1 VDEVVTQRPGP
12 AVGRESELATLREFL
27 EPAGTWRALMLT
39 GGPGIGKTT
48 LWEAGIG
55 AARERELR
63 ALVARPSEAEARLS
77 YAGLIDLLAGVADD
91 ELAALPSPQRHALEA
106 AILRAE
112 PTGSP
117 PGPGAIAV
125 GFLGVLR
132 TLAAREPVLVAV
144 DDVQW
149 LDPASAD
156 ALVYAARR
164 LDEDGVR
171 FLLARRPEQTLPL
184 ERALAQGGLD
194 VLEVAPLSLGATRR
208 MLALRLGLS
217 VSRHVLRRI
226 HESTLGNPLFALEVG
241 RSLAEGGHPGLEGDI
256 PVPETVEAL
265 LGTRVARLPQAERRL
280 LLAVALS
287 GDLRTTQL
295 ASIGDPATID
305 AAVDAGILVID
316 GERVRPSHPLLA
328 AAAKRSSRP
337 SDRRELHLELAN
349 VVEGEELRA
358 LHLAHAATLPD
369 ESLAATLASA
379 AVDVSSRGAAREAAV
394 LSEHAFRLT
403 PPDSGARSERLLA
416 LAGYFEVAGERQR
429 VTDLLA
435 PELGALSRHDRVRAW
450 LRLAE
455 GGAIRS
461 IYDTEEYLDLALAE
475 SEDDAVLR
483 AHVLTKKSIHAS
495 PACVWRIPEAEA
507 WALEALPVARES
519 GPVLE
524 RLALHGLGWAR
535 AMRGLPIDDVCEQFR
550 AASQAASHI
559 TDSPEPVAGL
569 RLLWRG
575 RVDEARAILTRFLTI
590 ADERGEEVSYALQR
604 MNLCDLELRAGN
616 WNAAAQL
623 LDEWE
628 SADRQLLIRATY
640 ERSRALLA
648 AGRGVPDEAERWAAS
663 ALAGAE
669 PGGYRWQ
676 VLESRRASGLAALL
690 AHDPER
696 AADDLRTVWEHTQR
710 EAVDEPGVFPVA
722 HELVEALVELRRLE
736 EARAVTRRLRELA
749 EQQDHPWGR
758 VTARRSRALIR
769 LAEPSYDEEAAAALA
784 DAAAAYEA
792 LGLRFDAARS
802 LLSLG
807 RAQRRNRKWGAARA
821 SLEQASAAF
830 DELGSPGWADA
841 ARAELARVGGRRAPR
856 TGELTAAERRVV
868 ELAADGLSNKEIAS
882 SLVVAVPTVETHL
895 SRAYAKL
902 GVRSRAQLARRL
914 SES

>member
-1 VDEVVTQRPGP
+1 MRG
-12 AVGRESELATLREFL
+12 FL
-27 EPAGTWRALMLT
+27 EPERASQALVLT

-48 LWEAGIG
+48 LWEAGI
-55 AARERELR
+55 AHARERGLR
-63 ALVARPSEAEARLS
+63 VLVARPSEAEARLS
-77 YAGLIDLLAGVADD
+77 YAGLIDLLGGVDGD
-91 ELAALPSPQRHALEA
+91 ELAVLPAPQRHALEA

-112 PTGSP
+112 PTESP
-117 PGPGAIAV
+117 PAEGAIAV

-132 TLAAREPVLVAV
+132 TLGAREPLLVAV

-156 ALVYAARR
+156 ALAFAARR
-164 LDEDGVR
+164 VDHDGAA
-171 FLLARRPEQTLPL
+171 FLLAKRPGQTLPL
-184 ERALAQGGLD
+184 ERALGQRGLD
-194 VLEVAPLSLGATRR
+194 VLGVGPLSLGATRR
-208 MLALRLGLS
+208 MLSVRLGLT
-217 VSRHVLRRI
+217 VSRHVLRRM

-241 RSLAEGGHPGLEGDI
+241 RSLAESGQPGLEGDI
-256 PVPETVEAL
+256 PVPETVEAV
-265 LGTRVARLPQAERRL
+265 LGTRIARLPHVERRL

-287 GDLRTTQL
+287 GNLRTAQL
-295 ASIGDPATID
+295 ARIGETGAVD
-305 AAVDAGILVID
+305 AAVDAGVLVID
-316 GERVRPSHPLLA
+316 GGRVRPSHPLLA
-328 AAAKRSSRP
+328 AVAKRSSRP

-349 VVEGEELRA
+349 VVADEELRA

-369 ESLAATLASA
+369 EGLATTLASA
-379 AVDVSSRGAAREAAV
+379 AADVSSRGAARESAV
-394 LSEHAFRLT
+394 LSEHALRLT
-403 PPDSGARSERLLA
+403 PPDSKERSERLLA

-435 PELGALSRHDRVRAW
+435 PELDTLSPHDRVRAW

-461 IYDTEEYLDLALAE
+461 IYDTEEYLELALAA
-475 SEDDAVLR
+475 SEDDVVLR
-483 AHVLTKKSIHAS
+483 AYVLTKKSIHAS

-519 GPVLE
+519 GPVLA

-550 AASQAASHI
+550 AASRMASHI

-575 RVDEARAILTRFLTI
+575 RIEDARAILTRFMTL

-616 WNAAAQL
+616 WDAAAQL

-648 AGRGVPDEAERWAAS
+648 AGRGVPDEADRWAAS
-663 ALAGAE
+663 ALAAAE

-676 VLESRRASGLAALL
+676 VLESRRAGGLAALL

-696 AADDLRTVWEHTQR
+696 AADDLRAVWEHTER
-710 EAVDEPGVFPVA
+710 EGVDEPGAFPVA
-722 HELVEALVELRRLE
+722 HDLAEALLELGELD
-736 EARAVTRRLRELA
+736 EARVVVSRLRELA

-758 VTARRSRALIR
+758 LTWRRCRALIR
-769 LAEPSYDEEAAAALA
+769 LTEPTYDEEAAAGLTE
-784 DAAAAYEA
+784 AAAGYEE

-807 RAQRRNRKWGAARA
+807 RAQRRHRKWGAARA
-821 SLEQASAAF
+821 SLEQAASAF

-841 ARAELARVGGRRAPR
+841 ARSELERVGGRRAPR
-856 TGELTAAERRVV
+856 AGELTAAERRVV
-868 ELAADGLSNKEIAS
+868 ELAAGGLSNKEIAR
-882 SLVVAVPTVETHL
+882 SLVVAVSTVETHL

-902 GVRSRAQLARRL
+902 GVHSRAQLARRL
-914 SES
+914 SSR

>member
-1 VDEVVTQRPGP
+1 VERPGH
-12 AVGRESELATLREFL
+12 AVGRETELAALRGFL
-27 EPAGTWRALMLT
+27 QAEAAARALVLT

-55 AARERELR
+55 DAREQRIR
-63 ALVARPSEAEARLS
+63 VLVARPSEAEARLS
-77 YAGLIDLLAGVADD
+77 CAGLIDLLGEVDGDD
-91 ELAALPSPQRHALEA
+91 LAALPSPQRHALEA
-106 AILRAE
+106 ALLRAD
-112 PTGSP
+112 PTESP
-117 PGPGAIAV
+117 PAQGAVAV
-125 GFLGVLR
+125 GLLAVLR
-132 TLAAREPVLVAV
+132 NLAARGPLLVAV

-149 LDPASAD
+149 LDPASTD

-164 LDEDGVR
+164 LDGEAR
-171 FLLARRPEQTLPL
+171 FLLAKRPGQTLAL
-184 ERALAQGGLD
+184 ERALERRGLD
-194 VLEVAPLSLGATRR
+194 VLEVGPLSLGATRR
-208 MLALRLGLS
+208 MLSLRLGLT
-217 VSRHVLRRI
+217 VSRHVLRRV

-241 RSLAEGGHPGLEGDI
+241 RSLAESGQPGLEGDI

-265 LGTRVARLPQAERRL
+265 LGTRVARLPPAERRL

-287 GDLRTTQL
+287 GDLRPGQL
-295 ASIGDPATID
+295 ASIGDAAAVG
-305 AAVDAGILVID
+305 AAVDAGVLVID
-316 GERVRPSHPLLA
+316 GDRVRPSHPLLA
-328 AAAKRSSRP
+328 AAATRSSEP

-349 VVEGEELRA
+349 VVADEGLQA
-358 LHLAHAATLPD
+358 LHLAHATTLPD
-369 ESLAATLASA
+369 ERLAAALTVA
-379 AVDVSSRGAAREAAV
+379 AAEVSSRGAAREAAV
-394 LSEHAFRLT
+394 VSEHALRLT
-403 PPDSGARSERLLA
+403 PPDSMERSERLLA

-429 VTDLLA
+429 VTDLLS
-435 PELGALSRHDRVRAW
+435 PELDTLSRHDRVRAW

-461 IYDTEEYLDLALAE
+461 IYDTEEYLDLALAA
-475 SEDDAVLR
+475 SEDDPVLR

-535 AMRGLPIDDVCEQFR
+535 AMRGLPIDAVCDEFR
-550 AASQAASHI
+550 AASRTASHI

-575 RVDEARAILTRFLTI
+575 HVQEARAILTEFLQL

-623 LDEWE
+623 LDEWD

-648 AGRGVPDEAERWAAS
+648 AGRGMSDEAERRAAS

-676 VLESRRASGLAALL
+676 VLEARRASGLAALL

-696 AADDLRTVWEHTQR
+696 AADDLRAVWEHTER
-710 EAVDEPGVFPVA
+710 EGVDEPGAFPVV
-722 HELVEALVELRRLE
+722 HDLVEALIELGALD
-736 EARAVTRRLRELA
+736 EARAVSGRLYELA
-749 EQQDHPWGR
+749 EQQNHPWGR
-758 VTARRSRALIR
+758 VTAGRCGALIR
-769 LAEPSYDEEAAAALA
+769 LAEPAYDEQAAADLSS
-784 DAAAAYEA
+784 AAAEYGV

-807 RAQRRNRKWGAARA
+807 RVQRRHRKWGAARV
-821 SLEQASAAF
+821 SLEQAAVAF
-830 DELGSPGWADA
+830 DELGSPGWVEA
-841 ARAELARVGGRRAPR
+841 ARSELERVGGRRAPA
-856 TGELTAAERRVV
+856 TGELTPAERRVV
-868 ELAADGLSNKEIAS
+868 ELAVDGLSNKEIAR

-902 GVRSRAQLARRL
+902 GIRSRAQLSRRL
-914 SES
+914 ASG